1 LQDKINIYGSDIKP
15 SFSKSIGKDTNKPGS
30 IKLIELIPNV
40 EIPHLSQMKVSGM
53 NTSLPIEFHRESN
66 GYHIKAMIPFSAL
79 PMFDFNLL
87 SNEKVSIG
95 CTIEL
100 IDVDNPF
107 RPEEQTRIVDS
118 DFEYGNSA
126 SLGVLT
132 FYPVNTYDGII
143 HRQFSK
149 QFVQTLQQLGF

>member
-1 LQDKINIYGSDIKP
+1 M
-15 SFSKSIGKDTNKPGS
+15 
-30 IKLIELIPNV
+30 IELIPNA
-40 EIPHLSQMKVSGM
+40 EIPHLSHMKVSSM
-53 NTSLPIEFHRESN
+53 NTSIPIEFHRESN
-66 GYHIKAMIPFSAL
+66 GYHIKAKIPFSAL
-79 PMFDFNLL
+79 PMVDFNLL
-87 SNEKVSIG
+87 SKEKVSIG

-100 IDVDNPF
+100 VDVDNPF

-118 DFEYGNSA
+118 DFEYDNPA

-132 FYPVNTYDGII
+132 FYPINTYDGEI